1 MVMTVTLMTM
11 SPDRW
16 SIARAKAGLS
26 RLVQDARERP
36 QVIEN
41 RGRAVAV
48 VLAAEEYERICET
61 QRAADRWSAVL
72 DLSAE
77 IRADGGA
84 TLKIPRR
91 VPRRSP
97 LGRR

>member
-61 QRAADRWSAVL
+61 QSAADRWSAVL

-77 IRADGGA
+77 IRADGGT